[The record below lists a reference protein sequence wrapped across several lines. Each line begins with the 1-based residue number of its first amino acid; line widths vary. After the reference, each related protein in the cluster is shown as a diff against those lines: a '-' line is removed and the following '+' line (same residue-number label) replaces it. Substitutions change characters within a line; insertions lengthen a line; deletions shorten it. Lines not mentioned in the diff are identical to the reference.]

1 MLTTSDYLQTTK
13 GGKLFSGK
21 YYILETLVPRSPGAS
36 GIISRDKLL
45 FKMNLFKIVI
55 FNFYTMKVLVMIAS
69 DSLKTTKRGKL

>member
-21 YYILETLVPRSPGAS
+21 YLETLVPRSPGAS

-45 FKMNLFKIVI
+45 FKMNLFTIVI

-69 DSLKTTKRGKL
+69 DSLKPTKRGKL